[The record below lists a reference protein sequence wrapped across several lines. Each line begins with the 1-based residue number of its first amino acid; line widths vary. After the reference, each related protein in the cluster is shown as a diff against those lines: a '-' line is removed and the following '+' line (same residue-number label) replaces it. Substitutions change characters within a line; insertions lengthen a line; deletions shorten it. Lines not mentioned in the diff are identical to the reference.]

1 LRYYPGNTQ
10 RRYAVARST
19 KVLSV
24 SVPERLAE
32 EMERMAEEEGVSKSE
47 LVRLMVRAYRRERS
61 EEDFLRLQREL
72 APKAKEIGVE
82 SEENVERLVLEGR

>member
-1 LRYYPGNTQ
+1 
-10 RRYAVARST
+10 VARST

-72 APKAKEIGVE
+72 APKAREISVE
-82 SEENVERLVLEGR
+82 SEEDVERLVLDDR